1 MNEVMTYVL
10 AVWASP
16 VQAVIAFLILA
27 GAVFWLYKW
36 TQHEPR
42 TPHTGKHIG
51 EADPRRM
58 PLPVR

>member
-27 GAVFWLYKW
+27 GALYWLYKW
-36 TQHEPR
+36 AQHEPR
-42 TPHTGKHIG
+42 NAGSRKAH
-51 EADPRRM
+51 R
-58 PLPVR
+58 

>member
-16 VQAVIAFLILA
+16 VQAVTAFLILA

-36 TQHEPR
+36 AQHEPR
-42 TPHTGKHIG
+42 TPDTGKHIG
-51 EADPRRM
+51 EADPSRT

>member
-36 TQHEPR
+36 ARHEPQAPD
-42 TPHTGKHIG
+42 TEEHIG
-51 EADPRRM
+51 EAQPRRT
-58 PLPVR
+58 PLTVR

>member
-27 GAVFWLYKW
+27 GAAFWLYKW
-36 TQHEPR
+36 AQHEPQA
-42 TPHTGKHIG
+42 PDAEEHIG
-51 EADPRRM
+51 EAQPRRR
-58 PLPVR
+58 PLTLR